1 MCRCSPH
8 KMEGLEEEARTGG
21 WVGPARTLQKY
32 VTRGGKAKEEEWHLR
47 MNPRN
52 EEFLK

>member
-21 WVGPARTLQKY
+21 WVGRARTLQKY
-32 VTRGGKAKEEEWHLR
+32 ER
-47 MNPRN
+47 MSQEVEKQRRRN
-52 EEFLK
+52 GIYE